1 MGYSLERG
9 WACLYCLL
17 QLSFQI
23 GTIMDK
29 DDVFSPIQ
37 HEILRAVFR
46 SMDKEL
52 GIRPLTEEQI
62 KAFNLKL
69 DEAAD
74 EANKQI

>member
-1 MGYSLERG
+1 MGYSLERN
-9 WACLYCLL
+9 WVTTTCLL

-23 GTIMDK
+23 GNIME
-29 DDVFSPIQ
+29 DDVFTPMQ
-37 HEILRAVFR
+37 CEILRAVFR
-46 SMDKEL
+46 SMDREL

-69 DEAAD
+69 DEVAD

>member
-23 GTIMDK
+23 GNIME
-29 DDVFSPIQ
+29 DDVFTPMQ
-37 HEILRAVFR
+37 CEILRAVFR

-52 GIRPLTEEQI
+52 GIKPLTEEQI
-62 KAFNLKL
+62 KAFNIRL
-69 DEAAD
+69 DEVANEAD
-74 EANKQI
+74 KQV

>member
-1 MGYSLERG
+1 
-9 WACLYCLL
+9 
-17 QLSFQI
+17 
-23 GTIMDK
+23 MDK